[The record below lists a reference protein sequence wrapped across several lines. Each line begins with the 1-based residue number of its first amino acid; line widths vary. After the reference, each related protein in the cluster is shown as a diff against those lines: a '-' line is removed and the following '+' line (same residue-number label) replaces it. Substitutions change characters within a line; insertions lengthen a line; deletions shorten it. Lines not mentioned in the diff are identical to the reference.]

1 MDSDK
6 PISREQALPPVAF
19 VYLAIIILSW
29 AANWPLM
36 KLALG
41 QVPPLLFVLFRLTGS
56 LVLIAP
62 LLIATKQPLLPARG
76 ERWGLFWVGALQ
88 VAGFLIFSI
97 IGLAMMPAGR
107 AIVLAYTMPL
117 WAIPIG
123 LLLWPE
129 PLGRNQFAGAAIGF
143 AGLVLFMNPR
153 LVNWGDRRVLAG
165 NGLLLAA
172 AIAWALGSCLYR
184 RRAWRSSFWVQTFW
198 QLAVS
203 ILPVGLIALVV
214 ADAGPVRWSP
224 GLIAII
230 AYNSLVTT
238 ALGYFLWAK
247 VLTMMPAAI
256 AGQVVTLTPIGGFAL
271 SLLIFGGTL
280 SADVVVSIALIV
292 GGIFV
297 TLRR

>member
-1 MDSDK
+1 MDGDNPVSRPQAPP
-6 PISREQALPPVAF
+6 PIA
-19 VYLAIIILSW
+19 YLFLAVIILSW

-41 QVPPLLFVLFRLTGS
+41 QVPPLLFVLFRLIGS
-56 LVLIAP
+56 LTLIAP
-62 LLIATKQPLLPARG
+62 LLVATGQPLLPAQG

-97 IGLAMMPAGR
+97 IGLAMLPAGR

-123 LLLWPE
+123 WLFWPE
-129 PLGRNQFAGAAIGF
+129 PLGRNQLIGAAIGF
-143 AGLVLFMNPR
+143 AGLLLFMNPR
-153 LVNWGDRRVLAG
+153 LVDWGDSRVLTG
-165 NGLLLAA
+165 NGFLLAA
-172 AIAWALGSCLYR
+172 AIAWAAGSCLYR
-184 RRAWRSSFWVQTFW
+184 RRVWRSSFWVQTFW

-203 ILPVGLIALVV
+203 ALPVGLIALV
-214 ADAGPVRWSP
+214 AAAHGPVRWSP

-238 ALGYFLWAK
+238 ALGYFLWAR
-247 VLTMMPAAI
+247 VLSMMPAAT
-256 AGQVVTLTPIGGFAL
+256 AGQVVTLTPIGGFVL

-280 SADVVVSIALIV
+280 TGDVVVSIALIV